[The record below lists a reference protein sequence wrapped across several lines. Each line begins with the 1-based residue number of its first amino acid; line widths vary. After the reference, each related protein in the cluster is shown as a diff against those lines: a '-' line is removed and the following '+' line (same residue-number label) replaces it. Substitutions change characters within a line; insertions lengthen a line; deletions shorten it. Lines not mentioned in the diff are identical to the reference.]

1 MRQTL
6 SFTPS
11 AKSEFLAGARHTTP
25 LIIAAT
31 PFAVIYGAL
40 AIANGIPEWVIMAM
54 SIFVFAGASQ
64 FIAVALIASGTPFAV
79 IVLTVFVVNLRHLLY
94 SASLMPQLAHVPR
107 LLRVP
112 MAFWMTDE
120 TFAIIKHRQTGDN
133 DQAGFIPYYLGSA
146 LFMYSNWFFFSWVG
160 MAMGQSIPDI
170 ANWGLD
176 VAMVVA
182 FVGIVV
188 PALQRRADWACA
200 FTAAISI
207 CLTHDW
213 PHQTGLLFSSL
224 LAIGVAM
231 VIEYL
236 QREVVK

>member
-1 MRQTL
+1 
-6 SFTPS
+6 
-11 AKSEFLAGARHTTP
+11 
-25 LIIAAT
+25 
-31 PFAVIYGAL
+31 
-40 AIANGIPEWVIMAM
+40 
-54 SIFVFAGASQ
+54 
-64 FIAVALIASGTPFAV
+64 
-79 IVLTVFVVNLRHLLY
+79 
-94 SASLMPQLAHVPR
+94 
-107 LLRVP
+107 
-112 MAFWMTDE
+112 
-120 TFAIIKHRQTGDN
+120 
-133 DQAGFIPYYLGSA
+133 
-146 LFMYSNWFFFSWVG
+146 MYSNWIFFSWVG

-207 CLTHDW
+207 CLTYDW
-213 PHQTGLLFSSL
+213 SHQTGLLFSSL